1 MTNILNP
8 APYRDC
14 IVSHHAQRI
23 GTMYYVQWTMPST
36 GTGHEYGI
44 FQEESFGQPTLYQMP
59 VLIHTGI

>member
-1 MTNILNP
+1 
-8 APYRDC
+8 
-14 IVSHHAQRI
+14 
-23 GTMYYVQWTMPST
+23 MYYVQWTMPST